1 MTAAVALAL
10 PDVEAT
16 RALGAR
22 LAPLLAAG
30 GLVALR
36 GELGAGKTSLVRAVL
51 EAMGNQGSVRSPT
64 YALAEPYRIAG
75 LEAWHLDLYR
85 IADPGELELLGL
97 RDWLRPGVLVLVEW
111 PERAAGWLPPAD
123 LEVLLEHD
131 GEGRRARLSGPL
143 AARLGPQTGR
153 P

>member
-1 MTAAVALAL
+1 MTAALAL

-16 RALGAR
+16 AALGAR
-22 LAPLLAAG
+22 LAPLLAGG
-30 GLVALR
+30 GLVTLR

-51 EAMGNQGSVRSPT
+51 QAMGHAGAVRSPT
-64 YALAEPYRIAG
+64 YALAEPYLIGG
-75 LEAWHLDLYR
+75 LEVWHLDLYR
-85 IADPGELELLGL
+85 IADPQELELLGL

-131 GEGRRARLSGPL
+131 GEGRRVYLSGPL
-143 AARLGPQTGR
+143 ASRLEPVAARA
-153 P
+153 

>member
-1 MTAAVALAL
+1 MTAALAL

-16 RALGAR
+16 AALGAR
-22 LAPLLAAG
+22 LAPLLAGG
-30 GLVALR
+30 GLVTLR

-51 EAMGNQGSVRSPT
+51 QAMGHAGAVRSPT
-64 YALAEPYRIAG
+64 YALAEPYLIGG
-75 LEAWHLDLYR
+75 LEVWHLDLYR
-85 IADPGELELLGL
+85 IADPQELELLGL

-131 GEGRRARLSGPL
+131 GEGRRAHLSGPL
-143 AARLGPQTGR
+143 ASRLEPVAARA
-153 P
+153 